1 MKRAIDII
9 KSEHRALAAVL
20 SALNEFVDGV
30 ASGRFQPDFQLLEAM
45 ISYVTELPD
54 KVHHPKEDDYL
65 FVALRRRSE
74 AIGSVLDLLQ
84 LEHRDGPDKTQ
95 ALLQA
100 LRRYRVAGAPEFESF
115 REAEKR
121 YVEEQWHHMS
131 TEETKVLPLAA
142 QVLTPE
148 DWAAIDAQFAKNDN
162 PWEGPAG
169 AYKALFT
176 QIVTL
181 APAPIGVGGTG
192 EGGIGRRPPGR

>member
-20 SALNEFVDGV
+20 SGLNEFTEGI
-30 ASGRFQPDFQLLEAM
+30 ASGRFQPDFDLLEAM

-65 FVALRRRSE
+65 FVALRKRAPE
-74 AIGSVLDLLQ
+74 IGPVLDLLQ
-84 LEHRDGPDKTQ
+84 LEHRHGPEQTQ
-95 ALLQA
+95 SLLA
-100 LRRYRVAGAPEFESF
+100 SLRRYRVAGAAEFENF
-115 REAEKR
+115 RVAQKE
-121 YVEEQWHHMS
+121 YVEEQWRHMS

-142 QVLTPE
+142 QILKPD
-148 DWAAIDAQFAKNDN
+148 DWAEIDAQFARNDN

-181 APAPIGVGGTG
+181 APAPIGVGGNG
-192 EGGIGRRPPGR
+192 ESGIGR

>member
-20 SALNEFVDGV
+20 AALNEFTEGV
-30 ASGRFQPDFQLLEAM
+30 ASGRFEPDFDLLEAM
-45 ISYVTELPD
+45 ISYVTEVPD

-65 FVALRRRSE
+65 FVALRRRSDE
-74 AIGSVLDLLQ
+74 VGPILDLLQ
-84 LEHRDGPDKTQ
+84 LEHRDGPDKTR
-95 ALLQA
+95 ALLKS
-100 LRRYRVAGAPEFESF
+100 LRRYRVVGEPEFAQF
-115 REAEKR
+115 REAQKR

-142 QVLTPE
+142 SVLTPE
-148 DWAAIDAQFAKNDN
+148 DWAAIDTQFAKNDN

-176 QIVTL
+176 QIVAL
-181 APAPIGVGGTG
+181 APAPIGVGGPG
-192 EGGIGRRPPGR
+192 NGGTGRRPPA

>member
-20 SALNEFVDGV
+20 AALNEFTEGV
-30 ASGRFQPDFQLLEAM
+30 ASGRFEPDFDLLEAM
-45 ISYVTELPD
+45 ISYVTEVPD

-65 FVALRRRSE
+65 FVALRRRSDE
-74 AIGSVLDLLQ
+74 VGPILDLLQ
-84 LEHRDGPDKTQ
+84 LEHRDGPDKTR
-95 ALLQA
+95 ALLKS
-100 LRRYRVAGAPEFESF
+100 LRRYRVVGEPEFAQF
-115 REAEKR
+115 REAQKR

-142 QVLTPE
+142 SVLTPE
-148 DWAAIDAQFAKNDN
+148 DWAAIDTQFAKNDN

-176 QIVTL
+176 QIVAL
-181 APAPIGVGGTG
+181 APAPIGVGGPGDKGT
-192 EGGIGRRPPGR
+192 GRRPRA

>member
-20 SALNEFVDGV
+20 SALSEFTDGI
-30 ASGRFQPDFQLLEAM
+30 ANGRFQPDFDLLEAM

-65 FVALRRRSE
+65 FVALRRRV
-74 AIGSVLDLLQ
+74 ADIGPVLDLLQ

-100 LRRYRVAGAPEFESF
+100 LRRYRVAAAPEFESF

-142 QVLTPE
+142 KVLTPE

-162 PWEGPAG
+162 PWDGPAG

-176 QIVTL
+176 RIVTR
-181 APAPIGVGGTG
+181 APAPSGVGDAGD
-192 EGGIGRRPPGR
+192 GGIGRRPPGR